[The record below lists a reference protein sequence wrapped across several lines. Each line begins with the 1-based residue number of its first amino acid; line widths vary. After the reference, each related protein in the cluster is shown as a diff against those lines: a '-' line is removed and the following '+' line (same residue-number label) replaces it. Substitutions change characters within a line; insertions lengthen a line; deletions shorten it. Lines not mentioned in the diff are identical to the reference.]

1 MVDLRD
7 RHHQR
12 VPGTQRSD
20 RQEHHAPVVAPDE
33 ASRQL
38 ALDDPREDGCHRSSA
53 PHRRLRAMTGPAEEQ
68 HEPGSDR
75 ILTIP
80 NIITVVRLLCL
91 PLFLWLL
98 FAKENRAA
106 AAALLGAL
114 GATDF
119 LDGYIARH
127 FNQASDL
134 GKILDPVADRLLF
147 FVGAGG
153 ILIDG
158 SVPVWY
164 AVAILV
170 REVIVA
176 GATLAPAAVG
186 ARPLDGTGDRQGGT
200 VAHKFALP
208 PFLPAGSTGR

>member
-1 MVDLRD
+1 MGGPED
-7 RHHQR
+7 R
-12 VPGTQRSD
+12 V
-20 RQEHHAPVVAPDE
+20 
-33 ASRQL
+33 
-38 ALDDPREDGCHRSSA
+38 
-53 PHRRLRAMTGPAEEQ
+53 
-68 HEPGSDR
+68 
-75 ILTIP
+75 LTIP
-80 NIITVVRLLCL
+80 NVITVVRLLCL

-98 FAKENRAA
+98 FAEENRAA
-106 AAALLGAL
+106 AAGLLGGL

-134 GKILDPVADRLLF
+134 RKILDPVADRLLF

-170 REVIVA
+170 REAVVA
-176 GATLAPAAVG
+176 VATLALAAMG
-186 ARPLDGTGDRQGGT
+186 A
-200 VAHKFALP
+200 
-208 PFLPAGSTGR
+208 